1 MRRLLI
7 TLALLPSLALADAC
21 VIRSRQGSVDV
32 QVCQSN
38 IDIPIQLFH
47 EGFCQPQLKGQQ
59 TEVRFVARCP
69 VGEIGICQGARS
81 PGVPYRQDIHYYGE
95 PGDGRFLAVAC
106 VQQNR
111 GSWRVP

>member
-1 MRRLLI
+1 MWRLLMP
-7 TLALLPSLALADAC
+7 LLLLPSLALADAC

-38 IDIPIQLFH
+38 IDIPAQLFRD
-47 EGFCQPQLKGQQ
+47 GFCQPQLKGQQ
-59 TEVRFVARCP
+59 TEVRFVDRCP

-106 VQQNR
+106 RQQNQ

>member
-7 TLALLPSLALADAC
+7 SLLLLPSLALAEAC

-32 QVCQSN
+32 QICQSN
-38 IDIPIQLFH
+38 IDIPAKLFR
-47 EGFCQPQLKGQQ
+47 EGFCQPQLKDQQ
-59 TEVRFVARCP
+59 TEVRFVERCP

-81 PGVPYRQDIHYYGE
+81 PGVPYRQDIHYYGV

-106 VQQNR
+106 AQQNQ
-111 GSWRVP
+111 GNWRVP